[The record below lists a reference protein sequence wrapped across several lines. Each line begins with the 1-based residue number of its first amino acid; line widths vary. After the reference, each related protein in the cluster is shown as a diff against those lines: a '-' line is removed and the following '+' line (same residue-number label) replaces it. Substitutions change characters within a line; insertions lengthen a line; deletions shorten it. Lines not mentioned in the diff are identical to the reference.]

1 MIQVRYKNWLKI
13 FMVICLIGFC
23 VDTANAQN
31 AITKDAILAKVKTD
45 LPKWRQNLPAQHP
58 RLFFTPDTWKGLR
71 ARYANAQGREKQLFD
86 DVLNYAA
93 DISKKRLRPYRSPL
107 QLVSAKNALASAQA
121 ELWQRPIGDDIVTLS
136 LALALR
142 DNEDVRNKLRETV
155 IAACNYPTWGIQS
168 RGIHL
173 ATSSLARGLAVAY
186 DWDYSMWTND
196 EKALIRQTIKKH
208 VDEIEDGLLGNSD
221 WGKGYDNNHN
231 HVAVAGMGMAGVA
244 FLDEIPEA
252 SEWVAGSLLDF
263 DKVAKTLNDDG
274 STNEGVAY
282 WSYSLTYILQYIE
295 GTRNIL
301 GTNSLYQDPFFKN
314 AINYRLNSST
324 SGFGSILPWGDVSY
338 GGYGPHFILY
348 KLASEFNNP
357 DGQYMADNL
366 PQKCSN
372 NGGGIAWTA
381 LWYNPSIAKRAP
393 VNLDY
398 HAQSLDIV
406 TSRGGWTDKDY
417 LLSVKSGIASHSHTH
432 LDLGAIILGFGDEWL
447 LTTPGYGTGKSEGMA
462 FWARGDNSAGG
473 GRWAFFSNATES
485 ESTLLINGANQ
496 VSSSNSRGTID
507 EFISNGDICW
517 TGVNLTNAY
526 GGVSYARREVLNYRN
541 QYILVF
547 DDVKTPA
554 NASVEWLAQ
563 VPVDAMATADRVDVK
578 GKSGASLQIKAVW
591 PAAANFTSRA
601 ATSKFYDLPRDK
613 QQTYELMANGS
624 HVQYVVALLP
634 AKAGQVTPVKNI
646 AAQNTASGLAVTV
659 TGSNWTDHILIT
671 GTQARVART
680 INNGTEKVMLTVGRH
695 PNN

>member
-1 MIQVRYKNWLKI
+1 
-13 FMVICLIGFC
+13 MVISFIALLAG
-23 VDTANAQN
+23 TANAQD
-31 AITKDAILAKVKTD
+31 AVTKDAILAKVKTD
-45 LPKWRQNLPAQHP
+45 LPKWRENLSAQHP
-58 RLFFTPDTWKGLR
+58 RLFFTPSTWKGLR
-71 ARYANAQGREKQLFD
+71 ARYANARGREKELFD
-86 DVLNYAA
+86 DVINYAA
-93 DISKKRLRPYRSPL
+93 DISKKRLRAYRSPE

-136 LALALR
+136 LALALQ
-142 DNEDVRNKLRETV
+142 DNADVRNKLHETV
-155 IAACNYPTWGIQS
+155 MAACNYPTWGIQS

-173 ATSSLARGLAVAY
+173 ATSSMARGLAIAY
-186 DWDYSMWTND
+186 DWDNNIWTNG
-196 EKALIRQTIKKH
+196 EKELIRQTIKKH
-208 VDEIEDGLLGNSD
+208 VNEIEEGLLGNSD
-221 WGKGYDNNHN
+221 WSKGYENNHN
-231 HVAVAGMGMAGVA
+231 HVAVAGMGLAGVA

-252 SEWVAGSLLDF
+252 SEWIAGSLLDF
-263 DKVAKTLNDDG
+263 DKVSKTLNDDG

-295 GTRNIL
+295 CTRNVL

-338 GGYGPHFILY
+338 GGYGPQFILY
-348 KLASEFNNP
+348 KLASEFNIP

-366 PQKCSN
+366 PEKCTN
-372 NGGGIAWTA
+372 AGGGIAWTA
-381 LWYNPSIAKRAP
+381 LWYNPAIAGKPP

-398 HAQSLDIV
+398 HATSLDIV

-417 LLSVKSGIASHSHTH
+417 LLSIKSGLASHSHTH

-447 LTTPGYGTGKSEGMA
+447 LSTSGYGTGKNQGTA
-462 FWARGDNSAGG
+462 FWERGGNG

-485 ESTLLINGANQ
+485 QSTLLINGTNQ
-496 VSSSNSRGTID
+496 LTNSAARGTID

-517 TGVNLTNAY
+517 TGVNLSKAY
-526 GGVSYARREVLNYRN
+526 SGVSYARREVLNYRN

-554 NASVEWLAQ
+554 DASVEWLAQ
-563 VPVDAMATADRVDVK
+563 VPTNATATSNRVDVSA
-578 GKSGASLQIKAVW
+578 KSGASLQVKAIW
-591 PAAANFTSRA
+591 PATANFTTRV

-613 QQTYELMANGS
+613 QQTYELKANGT

-634 AKAGQVTPVKNI
+634 AKAGEVTPVKNI
-646 AAQNTASGLAVTV
+646 TAQNTASGLTVTV
-659 TGSNWTDHILIT
+659 TGNNWIDHILIT

-680 INNGTEKVMLTVGRH
+680 TNGAEKVMLTVSRH
-695 PNN
+695 AN